1 MNKIYKKVIGN
12 SRDLCLSVSLLTA
25 TPVFADETGGTGGI
39 GEPVAELVK
48 ACGYDALAGSTSAI
62 AAAGVCRKRIN
73 R

>member
-1 MNKIYKKVIGN
+1 MWSERK
-12 SRDLCLSVSLLTA
+12 LTYCN
-25 TPVFADETGGTGGI
+25 TGFADETGGTGGI

-48 ACGYDALAGSTSAI
+48 VCGYDALAGSTSAI

>member
-12 SRDLCLSVSLLTA
+12 SRDLWSERKLTYCN
-25 TPVFADETGGTGGI
+25 TVFADETVAQAGI

-48 ACGYDALAGSTSAI
+48 VCGYDALAGSTSAI

>member
-1 MNKIYKKVIGN
+1 MWSERKAY
-12 SRDLCLSVSLLTA
+12 LLQHRF
-25 TPVFADETGGTGGI
+25 FADETGGTGGI

-48 ACGYDALAGSTSAI
+48 VCGYDALAGSTSAI

>member
-1 MNKIYKKVIGN
+1 MGTAGICG
-12 SRDLCLSVSLLTA
+12 LSVSLLTA
-25 TPVFADETGGTGGI
+25 IPVFADETGGTGGI

-48 ACGYDALAGSTSAI
+48 VCGYDALAGSTSAI

>member
-1 MNKIYKKVIGN
+1 MGTAGICG
-12 SRDLCLSVSLLTA
+12 LSVSLLTA

-39 GEPVAELVK
+39 GEPVAALVK
-48 ACGYDALAGSTSAI
+48 VCGYDALAGSTSAI